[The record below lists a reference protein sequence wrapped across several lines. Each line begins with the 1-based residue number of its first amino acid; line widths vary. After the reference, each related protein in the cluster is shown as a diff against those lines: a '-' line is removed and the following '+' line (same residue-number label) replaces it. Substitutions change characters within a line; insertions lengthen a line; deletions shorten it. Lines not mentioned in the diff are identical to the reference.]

1 VSKVVLPR
9 LDERG
14 PRRSTREC
22 PRYGREVPVLRLRFK
37 DLRVIGWAQPRPVVK
52 IVNWCGHSQ
61 QFVPWP
67 EAEGY

>member
-1 VSKVVLPR
+1 
-9 LDERG
+9 
-14 PRRSTREC
+14 
-22 PRYGREVPVLRLRFK
+22 VPVLRLRFK